1 MKKKWN
7 CLLIVLL
14 LLLNNCSYQKI
25 NSSNQDFYINEITIS
40 GEKRAAFLIKKK
52 LKNNF
57 VKSGAN
63 PLNII
68 IDLKKT
74 KDVAEKNLQN
84 KVTKY
89 QLGLKAQTVVR
100 NKDGDESIAKLY
112 SNDFVYEVVKR
123 YADTKENEK
132 NAYNTLIDQT
142 VDQIMEDLKIKFK

>member
-7 CLLIVLL
+7 CFLIVLL

-89 QLGLKAQTVVR
+89 QLGLKAQTVVK
-100 NKDGDESIAKLY
+100 NKDGDENITKLY

>member
-7 CLLIVLL
+7 YFLIVLL

-68 IDLKKT
+68 IDLKKQ
-74 KDVAEKNLQN
+74 K
-84 KVTKY
+84 
-89 QLGLKAQTVVR
+89 
-100 NKDGDESIAKLY
+100 
-112 SNDFVYEVVKR
+112 
-123 YADTKENEK
+123 
-132 NAYNTLIDQT
+132 
-142 VDQIMEDLKIKFK
+142 M

>member
-1 MKKKWN
+1 MSRNLANSKIKKTIFVKN
-7 CLLIVLL
+7 KIINFIIEIKSNEKNGTCFLIVLL

-89 QLGLKAQTVVR
+89 QLGLKAQTVVKQR
-100 NKDGDESIAKLY
+100 W
-112 SNDFVYEVVKR
+112 
-123 YADTKENEK
+123 
-132 NAYNTLIDQT
+132 
-142 VDQIMEDLKIKFK
+142 

>member
-100 NKDGDESIAKLY
+100 NKDGNESISKLY